1 MLDKFLNLKAYHQSD
16 LFDPRS
22 RAELGKEGLVTV
34 LPPSLAD
41 LELSRDKYVAV
52 PNEVRQ
58 IYSTYRPTPL
68 LRATQ
73 FEKAIGTTCEI
84 YFKDEGG
91 TPTGNHKINSA
102 YLIAYLCKQDGVR
115 AIATETTGNWGIA
128 MAMAGREFGIKV
140 ICFIDKE
147 SDSKRPDRKPAMEA
161 IDAEVVVVEPSDG
174 QAPKDL
180 LTLSANAAIE
190 FTRQSKGT
198 CYVFGSVY
206 GYFILPQSL
215 IGLEIKDQLAMQD
228 RYPDI
233 VVGTCGGG
241 ANLLGTAGVFLA
253 DIVDEHRNTRV
264 VSAEAANCPILSEGK
279 MGLYSI
285 DTVGYF
291 PLLKTYGIDGLRDGE
306 YVGGL
311 GSTTVASS
319 VAFFHDMGL
328 IQSDQVTAEEAHR
341 ASETLYRSEHKLVA
355 LETGYTVAAVI
366 RQALKNERKVIV
378 ANISSGET
386 DRQFYEESLLR
397 G

>member
-22 RAELGKEGLVTV
+22 RAELGREGLVTV

-147 SDSKRPDRKPAMEA
+147 YPGHYDPSLPAESSRDPDTRRY
-161 IDAEVVVVEPSDG
+161 SSWSSRG
-174 QAPKDL
+174 Q
-180 LTLSANAAIE
+180 
-190 FTRQSKGT
+190 R
-198 CYVFGSVY
+198 
-206 GYFILPQSL
+206 
-215 IGLEIKDQLAMQD
+215 
-228 RYPDI
+228 
-233 VVGTCGGG
+233 
-241 ANLLGTAGVFLA
+241 
-253 DIVDEHRNTRV
+253 
-264 VSAEAANCPILSEGK
+264 
-279 MGLYSI
+279 
-285 DTVGYF
+285 
-291 PLLKTYGIDGLRDGE
+291 
-306 YVGGL
+306 
-311 GSTTVASS
+311 
-319 VAFFHDMGL
+319 
-328 IQSDQVTAEEAHR
+328 
-341 ASETLYRSEHKLVA
+341 
-355 LETGYTVAAVI
+355 
-366 RQALKNERKVIV
+366 
-378 ANISSGET
+378 
-386 DRQFYEESLLR
+386 
-397 G
+397 